1 MAYRYPQN
9 DLDNADLLLNLLG
22 SFWATTYQGNKLISD
37 LTEVTGQMAQQ
48 TYAQLMELV
57 NSTSRFNVPLFHQDN
72 WYALRFRETDL
83 NTNSDLLPKYTTQ
96 TTQIHTADNSLA
108 YGQAL
113 STPYFLL
120 AKPRGLSEVK
130 LIFNRL
136 TAPTVELV
144 QGVDYWLEDTVII
157 FRNNPFKN
165 DLIAKRDLLND
176 RGEIADKEI
185 VLWMYRGKWD
195 WFATYKQFGYALRLQ
210 LKSSENYKQ
219 FINAILDAFISGTS
233 IRTQQLALAAVFGV
247 PLVIEAKEV
256 VERIIRDADKLN
268 IITDQHAYRF
278 PLSATPIVF
287 RHQQVT
293 AGDSLTDL
301 LQIFEFNRGKQIDP
315 QDISALSVGAGLLPP
330 EFYGELV
337 FENIETPI
345 IVELEV
351 DGFTKI
357 SWKLGGF
364 PFDADK
370 FWDDTHAIGVAKN
383 QTLAMLLDR
392 RVTPIG
398 QPTAAML
405 PSTINPLQFLTDNV
419 LRNNAYVVKIKAGI
433 SRATRLPFIPSDQL
447 RKIQPPHTLML
458 LNVELVY
465 DDTHVIMETE
475 GTETSTGYAED
486 LSSFPCTVNAESLIP
501 ASCMAEQVRA
511 TTIGGRCI

>member
-57 NSTSRFNVPLFHQDN
+57 NSVSRFKVPIFHQDN
-72 WYALRFRETDL
+72 WYALRFRETAL
-83 NTNSDLLPKYTTQ
+83 NLDVNLLPKHNTQ
-96 TTQIHTADNSLA
+96 TTQTYTADNSLT
-108 YGQAL
+108 YGKGL
-113 STPYFLL
+113 PTSYFVL
-120 AKPRGLSEVK
+120 AKPRGLAEVK

-136 TAPTVELV
+136 TNPSVELV
-144 QGVDYWLEDTVII
+144 QGVDYWLEDTLII
-157 FRNNPFKN
+157 FRENPFKN
-165 DLIAKRDLLND
+165 DLIAKRDLLSD
-176 RGEIADKEI
+176 SGEIIDKEI

-195 WFATYKQFGYALRLQ
+195 WYTTYKQFGYVLRLQ

-219 FINAILDAFISGTS
+219 FINAIFDSFVNGTS
-233 IRTQQLALAAVFGV
+233 IRTQKLALAAAFGV

-256 VERIIRDADKLN
+256 VENIIRDVDKLN
-268 IITDQHAYRF
+268 IVTDRNVYRF
-278 PLSATPIVF
+278 PLTAAPIVF
-287 RHQQVT
+287 IHQQVL

-301 LQIFEFNRGKQIDP
+301 LQVFEFNRGKQIDP
-315 QDISALSVGAGLLPP
+315 QDISALSIGEGLIPYG
-330 EFYGELV
+330 FQGELV

-345 IVELEV
+345 IVELGV

-357 SWKLGGF
+357 SWKIGGF

-370 FWDDTHAIGVAKN
+370 FWDDTHAAGIAKN
-383 QTLAMLLDR
+383 QTIAMLLDQR
-392 RVTPIG
+392 ATPIG

-405 PSTINPLQFLTDNV
+405 PNKINPLQFLTDNV
-419 LRNNAYVVKIKAGI
+419 LRNNAYVVKIKAGV
-433 SRATRLPFIPSDQL
+433 SRATKLPFVPSDQL

-465 DDTHVIMETE
+465 DDTHVIMETL
-475 GTETSTGYAED
+475 GTETSAGYEED
-486 LSSFPCTVNAESLIP
+486 LSSFPCTVRAESMTP
-501 ASCMAEQVRA
+501 STYVAEQVRA
-511 TTIGGRCI
+511 TIIGGRCI

>member
-57 NSTSRFNVPLFHQDN
+57 NSISRFNVPLYHQDN
-72 WYALRFRETDL
+72 WYALRFRESDL
-83 NTNSDLLPKYTTQ
+83 NTNENLLAKYTTQ
-96 TTQIHTADNSLA
+96 DSQTYSSNHSLT

-113 STPYFLL
+113 STPYFVLT
-120 AKPRGLSEVK
+120 KPRGLVEVK

-136 TAPTVELV
+136 TEPTVELV
-144 QGVDYWLEDTVII
+144 QGVDYWLEDTIII
-157 FRNNPFKN
+157 FRSNPFKN
-165 DLIAKRDLLND
+165 DLIAKRELLND
-176 RGEIADKEI
+176 LGEIVDKEI

-195 WFATYKQFGYALRLQ
+195 WFATYKQFGYVLRLQ

-219 FINAILDAFISGTS
+219 FINAIFDAFISGTN
-233 IRTQQLALAAVFGV
+233 IRTQQLALAAAFGV
-247 PLVIEAKEV
+247 PLAIEAKEV
-256 VERIIRDADKLN
+256 VESIIRDADKLN
-268 IITDQHAYRF
+268 IFTNQHVYRF
-278 PLSATPIVF
+278 PLTATPIVF
-287 RHQQVT
+287 RHQQIT
-293 AGDSLTDL
+293 AGESLTDL
-301 LQIFEFNRGKQIDP
+301 LQVFEFNRGKQINP
-315 QDISALSVGAGLLPP
+315 QDISALSIGAGLIPYG
-330 EFYGELV
+330 FQGELV

-370 FWDDTHAIGVAKN
+370 FWDDTHAAGVAKN

-392 RVTPIG
+392 RETPTG

-405 PSTINPLQFLTDNV
+405 PSKINPLQFLTDNV

-433 SRATRLPFIPSDQL
+433 SRATRLPFVPSDQL

-465 DDTHVIMETE
+465 DDNHVIMETL
-475 GTETSTGYAED
+475 GTETSAGYEEG
-486 LSSFPCTVNAESLIP
+486 LSSFPCMVNAESLLP
-501 ASCMAEQVRA
+501 ALYMSEQVRA
-511 TTIGGRCI
+511 TIIGGRCI

>member
-57 NSTSRFNVPLFHQDN
+57 NSISRFKVPIFHQDN

-83 NTNSDLLPKYTTQ
+83 NIDTNLLPKHREQ
-96 TTQIHTADNSLA
+96 TSQTYISDNSLT
-108 YGQAL
+108 YDQAL
-113 STPYFLL
+113 STPYFVLT
-120 AKPRGLSEVK
+120 KPRGLVEVK

-136 TAPTVELV
+136 TNPTVELV
-144 QGVDYWLEDTVII
+144 QGVDYWLEDTTII
-157 FRNNPFKN
+157 FRENPFKN
-165 DLIAKRDLLND
+165 NLIAKRDLLND
-176 RGEIADKEI
+176 SGEIVDKEI

-195 WFATYKQFGYALRLQ
+195 WYTTYKQFGYVLRLQ

-219 FINAILDAFISGTS
+219 FINAIFDAFVSGTS
-233 IRTQQLALAAVFGV
+233 IRTQQLALAAAFGV
-247 PLVIEAKEV
+247 PLVIETKEV

-268 IITDQHAYRF
+268 IFTDQHVYHF
-278 PLSATPIVF
+278 PLTATPTVF
-287 RHQQVT
+287 IHQQVT

-301 LQIFEFNRGKQIDP
+301 LQVFEFNQGKQIDP
-315 QDISALSVGAGLLPP
+315 QDIGALSVGVGLIPYG
-330 EFYGELV
+330 FQGELV

-345 IVELEV
+345 IVELGV

-357 SWKLGGF
+357 SWKIGGF

-370 FWDDTHAIGVAKN
+370 FWDDTHAAGVAKN

-392 RVTPIG
+392 RETPIG

-405 PSTINPLQFLTDNV
+405 PSMINPLQFLTDNV

-433 SRATRLPFIPSDQL
+433 SRATRLPFVPSDQL

-465 DDTHVIMETE
+465 DDTHVIMETL
-475 GTETSTGYAED
+475 GTETSAGYEEG
-486 LSSFPCTVNAESLIP
+486 LSSFPCMVNAESLLP
-501 ASCMAEQVRA
+501 ALYMSEQVRA
-511 TTIGGRCI
+511 TIIGGRCI